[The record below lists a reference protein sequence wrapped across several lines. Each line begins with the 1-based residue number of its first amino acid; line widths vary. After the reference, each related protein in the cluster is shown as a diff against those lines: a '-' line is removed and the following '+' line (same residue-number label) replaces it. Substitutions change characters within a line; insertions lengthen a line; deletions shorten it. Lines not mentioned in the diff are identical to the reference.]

1 MTKRDEGAKL
11 RGAPGPAEAPGGT
24 GHMNG
29 CRQDHV
35 REGYASAAPAAPPLL
50 PFGACPLSLSLP
62 FDNRV
67 SSANF
72 LFSLRAEVL
81 SSPFNCWGASL
92 PTGAPLPAPCSLAVT
107 MAGIADASLCPR
119 RARWRR

>member
-35 REGYASAAPAAPPLL
+35 RKGYASAAPAAPPPL
-50 PFGACPLSLSLP
+50 PFGACPLSLPLP
-62 FDNRV
+62 FDNRI

-72 LFSLRAEVL
+72 LFSLRTEVL
-81 SSPFNCWGASL
+81 PEAFVAAGTRRSV
-92 PTGAPLPAPCSLAVT
+92 PAGS
-107 MAGIADASLCPR
+107 GFR
-119 RARWRR
+119 